1 MLEESAIIKVM
12 KLEECA
18 KFVEAIIWYVG
29 KKIAIV
35 GGVIEEGKNLMVD
48 MLLYKRGRFSRVFL
62 HGGMVFIV
70 AGVMAAAP
78 ILASNFPLFSSQMSR
93 TGQIQA
99 VSAAL
104 RTETAETETQ
114 VSAKPR
120 DSVQE
125 YQVKSGDTLSRVA
138 QDFGVSMDSIKWLN
152 PGVEDFETLSLG
164 LNLKIPPVTGIVHQV
179 EEGDTVYTLA
189 KTYRAN
195 AQKIVDFPFNQ
206 FANDEN
212 FDLTA
217 GDTLIIPDGLP
228 PEPVYQ
234 PPAQEFFAEM
244 GTPAGG
250 GNGQFQ
256 WPTTGYISQYF
267 NWYHSG
273 VDIADPSAPAVT
285 AAEGGRVM
293 LVENLEWGYGHHVII
308 DHGNGYQTLY
318 GHLQEIYVTT
328 DPGTS
333 TVARGQAIGRMG
345 STGRSTGTHLHFEV
359 RYNGGFQDPLGY
371 LK

>member
-1 MLEESAIIKVM
+1 MSW
-12 KLEECA
+12 KLEECV
-18 KFVEAIIWYVG
+18 KFVEALFWYAG
-29 KKIAIV
+29 KKLAMV

-48 MLLYKRGRFSRVFL
+48 MLLYKRGRFSKIFL

-78 ILASNFPLFSSQMSR
+78 ILA
-93 TGQIQA
+93 T
-99 VSAAL
+99 L
-104 RTETAETETQ
+104 RTETGETETQ

-120 DSVQE
+120 DRVEE

-138 QDFGVSMDSIKWLN
+138 QDFSVSMDSIKWLN
-152 PGVEDFETLSLG
+152 PDVSDFETLALG
-164 LNLKIPPVTGIVHQV
+164 QTLKIPPVSGIVRTV

-189 KTYRAN
+189 KTYRSN

-217 GDTLIIPDGLP
+217 GDTLIIPDGLQ

-234 PPAQEFFAEM
+234 PPAQEYFAEM
-244 GTPAGG
+244 GAPAGG
-250 GNGQFQ
+250 GSGQFQ

-267 NWYHSG
+267 TWYHSG

-285 AAEGGRVM
+285 AAEAGRVV
-293 LVENLEWGYGHHVII
+293 LAEQLSWGYGWHIII
-308 DHGNGYQTLY
+308 DHGNGYSTLY
-318 GHLQEIYVTT
+318 GHLQEMYVSP
-328 DPGTS
+328 DPGRNM
-333 TVARGQAIGRMG
+333 VARGQAIGRMG

-359 RYNGGFQDPLGY
+359 RFNGGFQNPLSY